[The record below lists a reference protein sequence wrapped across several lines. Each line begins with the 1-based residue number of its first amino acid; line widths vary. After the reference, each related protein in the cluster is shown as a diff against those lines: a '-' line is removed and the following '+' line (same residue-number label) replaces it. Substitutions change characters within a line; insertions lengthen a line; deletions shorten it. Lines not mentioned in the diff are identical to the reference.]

1 MGKQGEGAYWPSENI
16 GTWCIPYNT
25 HKHRHS
31 VQHIHTDI
39 QHTQTHTQCTTHTHR
54 HTTHTDTVY
63 NTHTDIL
70 SYITHKVLAYT
81 HKPNNNLH
89 S

>member
-31 VQHIHTDI
+31 VQH
-39 QHTQTHTQCTTHTHR
+39 THTH
-54 HTTHTDTVY
+54 THTDTVY
-63 NTHTDIL
+63 NTHRDIL

-81 HKPNNNLH
+81 YKPKDNLH